1 MSGPE
6 CIFCKIVAGEIPT
19 DIVYQDEQVLAF
31 RDIEPQAPTHV
42 LIVPREHIPSLL
54 SLSSE
59 HQELIWHMVST
70 ANEIAR
76 KEGLSERGYRLAVSC
91 GSEGGQLVPHLHMH
105 LIGGRVLTD
114 ALG

>member
-6 CIFCKIVAGEIPT
+6 CIFCKIVAGEVPT
-19 DIVYQDEQVLAF
+19 DIVYRDEHVLAF

-54 SLSSE
+54 SLGSE
-59 HQELIWHMVST
+59 HQDLIWHMVST

-91 GSEGGQLVPHLHMH
+91 GPEGGQLVPHLHMH

>member
-1 MSGPE
+1 MSE
-6 CIFCKIVAGEIPT
+6 TDCIFCKIAAGEIPA
-19 DIVYQDEQVLAF
+19 DIVYQDEGVLAF
-31 RDIEPQAPTHV
+31 RDREPQAPTHV
-42 LIVPREHIPSLL
+42 LIIPREHIGSLL

-59 HQELIWHMVST
+59 HQELIWHMIST

-91 GSEGGQLVPHLHMH
+91 GPEGGQLVPHLHMH
-105 LIGGRVLTD
+105 LIGGRVLAD